1 MFKSLKMLALVSLV
15 LALAILYSPACLFHC
30 SPALADEV
38 GAPAAK
44 APTLKVTETS
54 YGKIDWY
61 DGLDLF
67 CSPDAR
73 HAAWIAV
80 KEGKKY
86 IMLDGIAGK
95 TYEDV
100 GKPIFSP
107 DSKRLAYWAKSENKY
122 FFVVDGIEGDKYDA
136 VGNVWGNRHDEEHAP
151 LNFVFSPDSMHFAYR
166 AQQDNKSMLVVD
178 GMPETIEYDYVYYPV
193 FSPDSKRLAYCAGR
207 DGKAVFVVDGKEEKA
222 DYDGI
227 MDIPVFSPDS
237 ERVAYIA
244 HRYRGT
250 GMKSVYVV
258 VVDGKEG
265 KEYDY
270 IQNLMFSPDSAKVL
284 YIAYR
289 DHKFYTVIDDKEIVG
304 PYRNPRLI
312 PDSERKAYER
322 YSRDGL
328 GGKVGDLIFSPD
340 SKRFAYWNWSQENHN
355 CVAVVDGVV
364 GNAYDDIS
372 GIIFSPDSKR
382 VAYIALRRQVS
393 LVVVDGLEGK
403 KYDGITGLVFSPDS
417 RHVAYMAWGVAKA
430 LVVVDGVETIA
441 YGPYPPAFPPQK
453 WPLPVLPDHPVFD
466 SPNKAHALMFR
477 DTELFLVEI
486 EITE

>member
-15 LALAILYSPACLFHC
+15 LALAILYSPARLFHC

-61 DGLDLF
+61 DGLNLF

-207 DGKAVFVVDGKEEKA
+207 DGK
-222 DYDGI
+222 
-227 MDIPVFSPDS
+227 
-237 ERVAYIA
+237 
-244 HRYRGT
+244 
-250 GMKSVYVV
+250 
-258 VVDGKEG
+258 EG

-382 VAYIALRRQVS
+382 VAYIALRWQVS